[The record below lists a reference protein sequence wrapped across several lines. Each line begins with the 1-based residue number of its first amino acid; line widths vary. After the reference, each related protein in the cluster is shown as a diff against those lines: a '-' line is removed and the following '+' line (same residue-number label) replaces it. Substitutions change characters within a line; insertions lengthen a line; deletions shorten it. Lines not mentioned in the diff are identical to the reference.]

1 MSPNA
6 RHEATILII
15 FGFAGGLTWRRLVPA
30 LYHLFC
36 ENHLPAHF
44 AILGVGHLHLSDK
57 DFRGAAPAVRLVD
70 FSIFLIFGG

>member
-15 FGFAGGLTWRRLVPA
+15 FGFAGGLTWRKLVPA
-30 LYHLFC
+30 PYRLFP
-36 ENHLPAHF
+36 ENRLPEHF
-44 AILGVGHLHLSDK
+44 AILGAGHLHLKDE

-70 FSIFLIFGG
+70 FSIFFC